1 MKIIE
6 TLNEIKVNRDTAL
19 ALGNFDG
26 VHKGHARL
34 IAHMAAYAKKHG
46 LASCVFTFSNNPRN
60 FIKGRNAVKYI
71 VTQAEKTELLRD
83 FGIDY
88 LVSVPFDE
96 AFHEMPPRVFIDGL
110 ALGAMRAKAVFCGF
124 NFHFGKNAK
133 GDVGTLKRASES
145 EGFALNV
152 LPPVKVGGVL
162 VSSTMLREIIQAGD
176 VGLCS
181 AYLGRPFALSGT
193 VIHGEQNGRKLGF
206 PTANMIPPEDMVL
219 PADGVYASFATI
231 GKGRNAARH
240 AAVTNI
246 GLRPTFGGKVRLA
259 ETHLLDMAGNFYGKA
274 IRVEFV
280 KRLRG
285 EVKFDSP
292 GQLADQ
298 IASDSRNAR
307 KALK

>member
-1 MKIIE
+1 MKIFE
-6 TLNEIKVNRDTAL
+6 TIDAIHIGRDTAV

-26 VHKGHARL
+26 LHKGHARL
-34 IAHMAAYAKKHG
+34 ITQMISSAQRHG

-60 FIKGRNAVKYI
+60 FIRGRDTVKSI
-71 VTQAEKTELLRD
+71 ITPVEKTELLRG

-96 AFHEMPPRVFIDGL
+96 AFHEMPPRVFIDDI
-110 ALGAMRAKAVFCGF
+110 ALGAMRAKAISCGF

-133 GDVGTLKRASES
+133 GDADTLRRASAA
-145 EGFALNV
+145 EGFALNI

-181 AYLGRPFALSGT
+181 TYLGRRFALAGT
-193 VIHGEQNGRKLGF
+193 VIHGEENGRRLGF
-206 PTANMIPPEDMVL
+206 PTANMLPPEEKVL
-219 PADGVYASFATI
+219 PADGVYAAFAYI
-231 GKGRNAARH
+231 GKGKDAVRH

-259 ETHLLDMAGNFYGKA
+259 ETHLLGFDGDLYGKTL
-274 IRVEFV
+274 RVEFV

-285 EVKFDSP
+285 EVKFD
-292 GQLADQ
+292 GFDQLAEQ
-298 IASDSRNAR
+298 IAS
-307 KALK
+307 